1 MRKLPSLLAFGFT
14 LLLCSRSEGRVFV
27 VRDTADSL
35 APTSLRGA
43 IVAANGLGGHNVIML
58 AAPLDP
64 GTHTQPAYR
73 LTLPG
78 PNEDKARTGDLDI
91 TGGELIITGI
101 STNTVIDAS
110 ELSDRAFQIFPHAR
124 LTLSKLTIRGGR
136 APGSDYASV
145 KGWGNGGAIN
155 NAGTL
160 TLIDCTFADNA
171 SGPGTD
177 NEGNGPGNA
186 AGHGG
191 AIFNSGTLSITRCSF
206 LENFCGDG
214 INSSD
219 GGNGGAIA
227 NSGNCTATLCTF
239 RENRTGAGAI
249 RIENSFGEGGSGG
262 SGGAVFNSGILSLK
276 NCVIAGNGCG
286 SGADGGA
293 LNISVI
299 ILPGGPLGSVGGNGG
314 KGGGVFNSGRM
325 EVDRTSI
332 FDNVTGNGGRGG
344 DFGGHGGP
352 GGSGGGIYN
361 SGQLIATSSTLSGNS
376 CGNGGGGGNGDGM
389 SAPIPGAPGGSG
401 GGIYN
406 LDRLN
411 LTSCSIALNRT
422 GNGGPGGEGQAE
434 GSPASNADSGAG
446 GAGGGIC
453 VAVDATATM
462 RNTLVALNTNGFG
475 TLLNLSGVG
484 PDVAG
489 AFISQGF
496 NLLGIADGSAGFA
509 DGNGADLTGTLAS
522 PLDPLIGPLQMNGG
536 STPTHALLPNSPA
549 IDQGDS
555 FKIHKDQRGA
565 RRPVNL
571 RATPNATGGDG
582 SDIGAFEAAAR

>member
-1 MRKLPSLLAFGFT
+1 M
-14 LLLCSRSEGRVFV
+14 
-27 VRDTADSL
+27 
-35 APTSLRGA
+35 
-43 IVAANGLGGHNVIML
+43 
-58 AAPLDP
+58 
-64 GTHTQPAYR
+64 
-73 LTLPG
+73 
-78 PNEDKARTGDLDI
+78 
-91 TGGELIITGI
+91 
-101 STNTVIDAS
+101 
-110 ELSDRAFQIFPHAR
+110 
-124 LTLSKLTIRGGR
+124 
-136 APGSDYASV
+136 
-145 KGWGNGGAIN
+145 
-155 NAGTL
+155 
-160 TLIDCTFADNA
+160 
-171 SGPGTD
+171 
-177 NEGNGPGNA
+177 
-186 AGHGG
+186 
-191 AIFNSGTLSITRCSF
+191 
-206 LENFCGDG
+206 
-214 INSSD
+214 
-219 GGNGGAIA
+219 
-227 NSGNCTATLCTF
+227 
-239 RENRTGAGAI
+239 
-249 RIENSFGEGGSGG
+249 
-262 SGGAVFNSGILSLK
+262 
-276 NCVIAGNGCG
+276 
-286 SGADGGA
+286 
-293 LNISVI
+293 
-299 ILPGGPLGSVGGNGG
+299 
-314 KGGGVFNSGRM
+314 
-325 EVDRTSI
+325 
-332 FDNVTGNGGRGG
+332 
-344 DFGGHGGP
+344 
-352 GGSGGGIYN
+352 
-361 SGQLIATSSTLSGNS
+361 
-376 CGNGGGGGNGDGM
+376 
-389 SAPIPGAPGGSG
+389 
-401 GGIYN
+401 
-406 LDRLN
+406 N